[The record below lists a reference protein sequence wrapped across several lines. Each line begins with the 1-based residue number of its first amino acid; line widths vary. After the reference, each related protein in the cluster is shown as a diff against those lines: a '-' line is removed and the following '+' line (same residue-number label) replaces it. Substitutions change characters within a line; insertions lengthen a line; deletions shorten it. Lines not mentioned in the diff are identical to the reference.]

1 MTRFASRIASII
13 ILALTASLGGLAWA
27 PTAMG
32 QGAPAVGEPP
42 PPVAAPRGQV
52 IQDGAGELK
61 TGEVGPDE
69 SQAAPKIAPKAA
81 VKGKDRANKRIRVLP
96 LSEKTIPN
104 EQSRKPAAQVLA
116 VPVNKTLP
124 LPLPRAVRDVVIGNP
139 EIADVIVRAADQIY
153 IAGKTVGDTN
163 VFLIDADNKVLK
175 RIEISVRLDVES
187 LKDALAQHLPDEAI
201 EANGV
206 GDSIVLS
213 GQARSDG
220 AAAQARNL
228 ARRHVKGDDN
238 VVNMIKIRTEQQV
251 MLQVKVA
258 EIQKTA
264 LKELGLKHSG
274 LTFNTGSLTLN
285 QLGTTKSA
293 AADFAAVL
301 TLSNIIDN
309 LSTTLSLLETQGLVR
324 NLAEP
329 NLVAVSGESANLLAG
344 GEYPIPIPDESG
356 IKIEYKPF
364 GVGLTFLPVVLDNG
378 RISLKLETEVSA
390 LGATTVTYGNNTVP
404 SFTVRRASSTIEL
417 PSGGSFMIAG
427 LLQNDVTAGLGGVPG
442 VMDLPIIGALFK
454 STSFKRNES
463 ELVVLVSAY
472 LVKPSDPRNLVAPTD
487 GFVVS
492 HDLSRYLLG
501 RLQDIYVRKPAQ
513 KALPAGGPQGPIG
526 HIID

>member
-1 MTRFASRIASII
+1 MTTLASRIGLTVM
-13 ILALTASLGGLAWA
+13 LALATGLGGLAWA
-27 PTAMG
+27 QTATEP
-32 QGAPAVGEPP
+32 GAPAAGEPP
-42 PPVAAPRGQV
+42 APVAAPRGQV
-52 IQDGAGELK
+52 VPYGASGAKAAEAQ
-61 TGEVGPDE
+61 PD
-69 SQAAPKIAPKAA
+69 QAKPAAKAAAGKGAAPPA
-81 VKGKDRANKRIRVLP
+81 KRIRILP
-96 LSEKTIPN
+96 LAEKPIPAPG
-104 EQSRKPAAQVLA
+104 ESSRKPAAQVLS

-163 VFLIDADNKVLK
+163 VFLIGADNTVLR

-187 LKDALAQHLPDEAI
+187 LKDALAQLLPDEAI

-228 ARRHVKGDDN
+228 ARRYVKGDDN
-238 VVNMIKIRTEQQV
+238 IVSMIKIRTEQQV
-251 MLQVKVA
+251 MLRVKVA

-274 LTFNTGSLTLN
+274 LTFNIGSLALN
-285 QLGTTKSA
+285 QQGTTKTA

-301 TLSNIIDN
+301 TLSNVIDN
-309 LSTTLSLLETQGLVR
+309 LATTLSLLETQGLVR

-404 SFTVRRASSTIEL
+404 SFTVRRANSTVEL

-427 LLQNDVTAGLGGVPG
+427 LLQNDVTSALGGVPG
-442 VMDLPIIGALFK
+442 IMDLPIIGALFK

-463 ELVVLVSAY
+463 ELVILVSAY

-492 HDLSRYLLG
+492 HDLSRFLLG

-513 KALPAGGPQGPIG
+513 KTLPAGGPQGPIG

>member
-1 MTRFASRIASII
+1 MLRIPPLIVVALAALSIV
-13 ILALTASLGGLAWA
+13 LLSGGSSSWA
-27 PTAMG
+27 
-32 QGAPAVGEPP
+32 QAPAVEPP
-42 PPVAAPRGQV
+42 PPAAAPREKVTEEG
-52 IQDGAGELK
+52 
-61 TGEVGPDE
+61 
-69 SQAAPKIAPKAA
+69 AAPEGTGGTQSETDKAAPKAA
-81 VKGKDRANKRIRVLP
+81 AGKKGAASAKRVRVLP
-96 LSEKTIPN
+96 LAEKTVRGAA
-104 EQSRKPAAQVLA
+104 EAARKPAAQILT
-116 VPVNKTLP
+116 VPVNKTVP

-163 VFLIDADNKVLK
+163 VFLIDSENKVLR

-228 ARRHVKGDDN
+228 ARRYVKGDDN
-238 VVNMIKIRTEQQV
+238 VVNMIRVRTEQQV
-251 MLQVKVA
+251 MIQVKVA

-264 LKELGLKHSG
+264 LKELGLKNSG
-274 LTFNTGSLTLN
+274 FSFNTGSLSTN
-285 QLGTTKSA
+285 QIGLTTTSSA
-293 AADFAAVL
+293 NFAAVL

-309 LSTTLSLLETQGLVR
+309 LSTTMSALETQGLVR

-344 GEYPIPIPDESG
+344 GEYPVPVPDQDA

-364 GVGLTFLPVVLDNG
+364 GVGLTFVPVVLDNG

-390 LGATTVTYGNNTVP
+390 ISSANSISYQVGSSSAVTVK
-404 SFTVRRASSTIEL
+404 SFTVRRASSTVEL

-427 LLQNDVTAGLGGVPG
+427 LLQNDITAALGGMPG
-442 VMDLPIIGALFK
+442 IMDLPIIGALFR
-454 STSFKRNES
+454 STSFQRSES

-472 LVKPSDPRNLVAPTD
+472 LVKPTDPKNLTSPAD

-501 RLQDIYVRKPAQ
+501 RLQSTYVKKPAQ
-513 KALPAGGPQGPIG
+513 KSLPAGGPQGPIG